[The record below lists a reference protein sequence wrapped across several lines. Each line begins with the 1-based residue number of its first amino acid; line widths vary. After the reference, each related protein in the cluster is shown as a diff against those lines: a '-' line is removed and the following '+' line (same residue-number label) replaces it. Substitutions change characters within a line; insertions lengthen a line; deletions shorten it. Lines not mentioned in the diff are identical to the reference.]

1 MAEPTPVVTNQPVE
15 AGGDGSMV
23 RAVWTLTSADNTG
36 TPIKLPEWADRSIQF
51 GGTWGGATAIV
62 EGSNDGVLYGGL
74 SNAAGGAAISKTADA
89 GPVSIIELPLYMR
102 PRLSVVGAGATVTVT
117 LLLRRANPMRT

>member
-1 MAEPTPVVTNQPVE
+1 MGDPVVQNYPVE
-15 AGGDGSMV
+15 GDQDGSTKKV
-23 RAVWTLTSADNTG
+23 TWTLTTADHTG
-36 TPIKLPEWADRSIQF
+36 TAVKLPEWADRTIQF

-62 EGSNDGVLYGGL
+62 EGSQDNVLFGGL

-89 GPVSIIELPLYMR
+89 GPVSIIELPIYMR
-102 PRLSVVGAGATVTVT
+102 PRLSVVGAGATVTAT